1 MNLHRKHFL
10 RTAAAALVAGVLGL
24 SGCAQFGG
32 PRTVVLGQDE
42 LQKIVEQAFPIDRR
56 LLEALDVSVTAP
68 RVRLLPERNRLA
80 TRLDIETRD
89 RLFGGQW
96 RGRLALDSALR
107 YEPSDRSVRLVQVRV
122 SEFLLDGAA
131 GGAGGAGGNTGRR
144 LQVDRLGAVL
154 AERVLEDLPIYRLT
168 PEREA
173 RLIGSGLTPGAIT
186 VTSRGV
192 EITFEPA
199 VR

>member
-1 MNLHRKHFL
+1 MKLHRKDFL
-10 RTAAAALVAGVLGL
+10 RAASAALAAGLLGL

-32 PRTVVLGQDE
+32 PRTVVLDQDQ
-42 LQKIVEQAFPIDRR
+42 LQKIVEKAFPIDRR
-56 LLEALDVSVTAP
+56 LLEALDVSVTTP

-80 TRLDIETRD
+80 TELDIETRD

-107 YEPSDRSVRLVQVRV
+107 FEPSDRSVRLVQVRV
-122 SEFLLDGAA
+122 NDFSLDGGAAAA
-131 GGAGGAGGNTGRR
+131 GGNAARR
-144 LQVDRLGAVL
+144 SQFDRLGAVL

-173 RLIGSGLTPGAIT
+173 RLAGSGLAPGAIT

-192 EITFEPA
+192 EITFEPGA
-199 VR
+199 R